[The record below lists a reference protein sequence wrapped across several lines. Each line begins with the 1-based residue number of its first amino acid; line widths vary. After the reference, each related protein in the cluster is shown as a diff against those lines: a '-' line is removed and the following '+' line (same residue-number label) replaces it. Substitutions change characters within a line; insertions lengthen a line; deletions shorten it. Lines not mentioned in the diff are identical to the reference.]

1 VEVYIMLS
9 HYSPLICGIQTG
21 GIDSSELVEKV
32 LAAVSAAGSATL
44 VAVIA
49 IFALAFGAICVY
61 ATVKIVLAVKGRK

>member
-1 VEVYIMLS
+1 
-9 HYSPLICGIQTG
+9 
-21 GIDSSELVEKV
+21 V